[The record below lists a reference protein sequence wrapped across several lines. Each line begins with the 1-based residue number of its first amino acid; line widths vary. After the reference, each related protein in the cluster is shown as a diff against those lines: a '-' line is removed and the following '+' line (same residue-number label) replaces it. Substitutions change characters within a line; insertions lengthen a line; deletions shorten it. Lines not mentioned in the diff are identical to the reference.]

1 MKVILIKDVKGT
13 GKTGEVV
20 KVSDG
25 FANNRLIPAGL
36 AVAATDKNIREIEK
50 EKALRKEKEAEE
62 TAAAKALATELES
75 QVITVRTKAGEGGK
89 LFGSITSMDIATAI
103 KEQTGKEIDRKKISL
118 DRPIKQMG
126 AETVDVK
133 LYTDISAKVRINVVG
148 E

>member
-1 MKVILIKDVKGT
+1 MKVIMIKDVNGT

-25 FANNRLIPAGL
+25 FANNRLLPAGL
-36 AVAATDKNIREIEK
+36 AVPATDKNIREIEK

-62 TAAAKALATELES
+62 KAAAKALEAELES
-75 QVITVRTKAGEGGK
+75 QVITVITRAGEGGK

-103 KEQTGKEIDRKKISL
+103 KEQTGKDIDKKKISL

-126 AETVDVK
+126 AETVEVK
-133 LYTDISAKVRINVVG
+133 LYTEISAKVRINVVG